1 MAKTVLMTKNDGR
14 LTFDVE
20 LPYVFSL
27 LANGKY
33 TITIKRANEKRSI
46 PQNDLMWMWLTCIE
60 RETGTPKDD
69 IYMYYCKK
77 FGTASHIKNEKLEM
91 IDAIEAEINS
101 KTSYS
106 ITRCIENMFEGE
118 IFSVRKTGTVE
129 DVERITPEMLYNA
142 YKKAL
147 SECTVEIY
155 VVGSVDI
162 D

>member
-69 IYMYYCKK
+69 VYMYYCKK
-77 FGTASHIKNEKLEM
+77 YLM
-91 IDAIEAEINS
+91 
-101 KTSYS
+101 KT
-106 ITRCIENMFEGE
+106 IQIGNKM
-118 IFSVRKTGTVE
+118 
-129 DVERITPEMLYNA
+129 ERIYNTSSKLNMEQMTEFLNKIQVDAATELGITLPKPEDRFFEQFYAQFN
-142 YKKAL
+142 Y
-147 SECTVEIY
+147 
-155 VVGSVDI
+155 
-162 D
+162 

>member
-60 RETGTPKDD
+60 RETGTPKEDV
-69 IYMYYCKK
+69 YMYYCKK
-77 FGTASHIKNEKLEM
+77 FLMKTIQIGERLEHIYNTSSKLNQEQM
-91 IDAIEAEINS
+91 SEFLTKIQIDALTELGITLPKPEDRFFENF
-101 KTSYS
+101 YS
-106 ITRCIENMFEGE
+106 QFN
-118 IFSVRKTGTVE
+118 
-129 DVERITPEMLYNA
+129 Y
-142 YKKAL
+142 
-147 SECTVEIY
+147 
-155 VVGSVDI
+155 
-162 D
+162 

>member
-1 MAKTVLMTKNDGR
+1 MTKNEGR

-69 IYMYYCKK
+69 VYMYYCKK
-77 FGTASHIKNEKLEM
+77 FLM
-91 IDAIEAEINS
+91 
-101 KTSYS
+101 KT
-106 ITRCIENMFEGE
+106 IQVGNKM
-118 IFSVRKTGTVE
+118 
-129 DVERITPEMLYNA
+129 ERIYNTSSKLNQEQMSEFLNKIQVDAATELGITLPKPEDRFFEEFYTQFN
-142 YKKAL
+142 Y
-147 SECTVEIY
+147 
-155 VVGSVDI
+155 
-162 D
+162 

>member
-69 IYMYYCKK
+69 VYMYYCKK
-77 FGTASHIKNEKLEM
+77 FLM
-91 IDAIEAEINS
+91 
-101 KTSYS
+101 KT
-106 ITRCIENMFEGE
+106 IQVGNKM
-118 IFSVRKTGTVE
+118 
-129 DVERITPEMLYNA
+129 ERIYNTSSKLNMEQMTEFLNKIQVDALTELGITLPKPEDRFFEEFYTQFN
-142 YKKAL
+142 Y
-147 SECTVEIY
+147 
-155 VVGSVDI
+155 
-162 D
+162 

>member
-60 RETGTPKDD
+60 RETGTPKEDV
-69 IYMYYCKK
+69 YMYYCKK
-77 FGTASHIKNEKLEM
+77 FLMKTIQIGDKLEHIYNTSSKLNQEQM
-91 IDAIEAEINS
+91 SEFLTKIQIDALTELG
-101 KTSYS
+101 
-106 ITRCIENMFEGE
+106 ITLPKPEDRFFEQ
-118 IFSVRKTGTVE
+118 F
-129 DVERITPEMLYNA
+129 YAQFN
-142 YKKAL
+142 Y
-147 SECTVEIY
+147 
-155 VVGSVDI
+155 
-162 D
+162 

>member
-1 MAKTVLMTKNDGR
+1 MTKNDGR

-69 IYMYYCKK
+69 VYMYYCKK
-77 FGTASHIKNEKLEM
+77 FLM
-91 IDAIEAEINS
+91 
-101 KTSYS
+101 KT
-106 ITRCIENMFEGE
+106 IQVGNKM
-118 IFSVRKTGTVE
+118 
-129 DVERITPEMLYNA
+129 ERIYNTSSKLNQEQMTEFLNKIQVDAATELGITLPKPEDRFFEQFYAQFN
-142 YKKAL
+142 Y
-147 SECTVEIY
+147 
-155 VVGSVDI
+155 
-162 D
+162 

>member
-69 IYMYYCKK
+69 VYMYYCKK
-77 FGTASHIKNEKLEM
+77 FLMKTIQIGDKLEHIYNTSSKLNQEQM
-91 IDAIEAEINS
+91 SEFLTKIQIDALTELG
-101 KTSYS
+101 
-106 ITRCIENMFEGE
+106 ITLPKPEDRFFEQ
-118 IFSVRKTGTVE
+118 F
-129 DVERITPEMLYNA
+129 YAQFN
-142 YKKAL
+142 Y
-147 SECTVEIY
+147 
-155 VVGSVDI
+155 
-162 D
+162 